1 MKILA
6 TLFIFLLLAGCASA
20 PPVPP
25 APSRLFS
32 DATFAP
38 PSEPIGA
45 DDLFA
50 MSPEMQAY
58 LDSAPFRAQ
67 LHAKGLESGLVDAL
81 YKQSALKLEY
91 DAATTRTA
99 AQTFEARRG
108 NCMSLVI
115 MTAAFAKALGLSVRY
130 QNVVVDDTWRRAGGL
145 HLASTHVNLS
155 LSKSSR
161 QSARGAAGDERALTV
176 DFLPSEDVAG
186 YRSYRL
192 EETAIIAMYMNNR
205 AVESLLRN
213 QVDDAYWWAR
223 ASLAQNP
230 AFIAAYNTLA
240 VIYQRHG
247 DKPMAERS
255 FRAALER
262 EPENVMVMQ
271 NLAPLLAALGNNE
284 EAQALTRRIA
294 RIEPYPPFHF
304 FDLGIAAMK
313 RSDFQQAKTLFA
325 REVQRAP
332 YYDEFHFWL
341 GVAYLQLGEAA
352 RARTQI
358 ALALD
363 TSTTRDGRALYAAQ
377 LDHLRSQSPMR
388 SAGF

>member
-1 MKILA
+1 
-6 TLFIFLLLAGCASA
+6 
-20 PPVPP
+20 
-25 APSRLFS
+25 LFS
-32 DATFAP
+32 DATFGP
-38 PSEPIGA
+38 PSERIGA

-50 MSPEMQAY
+50 MSEDMQAY
-58 LDSAPFRAQ
+58 LDSAGFRAQ
-67 LHAKGLESGLVDAL
+67 LRAKGPESGLVDAL
-81 YKQSALKLEY
+81 YKQSALRLEY
-91 DAATTRTA
+91 DAAATRTA
-99 AQTFEARRG
+99 AETFQARRG

-130 QNVVVDDTWRRAGGL
+130 QNVVVDDTWRRASGL
-145 HLASTHVNLS
+145 QLASTHVNLT
-155 LSKSSR
+155 LSKSPR
-161 QSARGAAGDERALTV
+161 QNARSVSGDEGALTV

-192 EETAIIAMYMNNR
+192 EETAIVAMYMNNR
-205 AVESLLRN
+205 AVEALLRN

-223 ASLAQNP
+223 TALVQNP

-240 VIYQRHG
+240 VVYQRHG

-271 NLAPLLAALGNNE
+271 NLAPLLAALGKNE

-294 RIEPYPPFHF
+294 SIEPYPPFHF
-304 FDLGIAAMK
+304 FDLGIKAME

-341 GVAYLQLGEAA
+341 GVAYLQLGESA
-352 RARTQI
+352 RARAQI

-363 TSTTRDGRALYAAQ
+363 TSTTRDGRALYAAK